1 MRYKILHIEDSK
13 TDADLIK
20 RLLQKEMDFDYYWAD
35 DKESYLKGLSE
46 FNPDVILSDHMMP
59 QFDSKMAFEIYKQ
72 KNLDIPFILVT
83 GTVSEEFAVM
93 MMKSGLDDYLLKT
106 NLQRLP
112 QAIINA
118 FSKKENDKKIKQ
130 IEAELK
136 RSESNLRTIFDNA
149 AQGFILVDTTGNI
162 IELNDRV
169 NYFINIGWRK
179 DLKKKDNLFEVI
191 PEFRREYLKEFIAEA
206 LRGNTVRFESDFKAG
221 DATTLYFDV
230 NVSPITDV
238 AGTITGHCITI
249 NDISERKRNE
259 EKLKQLS
266 QAVEQSPASV
276 IITDVNGNIQ
286 YVNSKFT
293 DITGYRP
300 EEVIGKNPRILKSGN
315 TPSNEYGILWKSIT
329 SGREWHGEFLNKKKN
344 GESYWELALISPI
357 LNAKGEIT
365 NFLAVKE
372 DITKRKKAEEEILQ
386 KNQQLSLLS
395 DHLENIREEERSNIA
410 REIHDEL
417 GQQLTV
423 MKMDV
428 SLLQKKIATTKEPP
442 ELKLTDLGNLI
453 DQTIQTVRRLA
464 FELRPSMLDDLG
476 LYSTIDWYV
485 QEFEKRT
492 GLKIFMTTDKEE
504 RLDKKITTNLF
515 RILQE
520 CLTNVARHAKATEV
534 KIDLKMENN
543 NFFMTVRDNGK
554 GFDTCTKNKKTLGI
568 LGMRERTIIMHGEC
582 CIESIQGKGTIVNV
596 KVPVH
601 FSNKKD
607 CKQQSAIS

>member
-20 RLLQKEMDFDYYWAD
+20 RLLQKEMDFDYYWAE
-35 DKESYLKGLSE
+35 DKENYLKGLAE

-59 QFDSKMAFEIYKQ
+59 QFNSKMAFEIYKE
-72 KNLDIPFILVT
+72 KNLSIPFILVT

-118 FSKKENDKKIKQ
+118 FSKKTNDRKIKQ

-136 RSESNLRTIFDNA
+136 QSESNLRTIFDNA
-149 AQGFILVDTTGNI
+149 AQGFILTDTNGNI
-162 IELNDRV
+162 IELNNRV

-179 DLKKKDNLFEVI
+179 DLKKNDNLFEAI
-191 PEFRREYLKEFIAEA
+191 PEFRKEYLKEFIAEA
-206 LRGNTVRFESDFKAG
+206 LRGNKVRFESEFKA
-221 DATTLYFDV
+221 DATTLHFDV

-238 AGTITGHCITI
+238 AGTVTGHCITI

-259 EKLKQLS
+259 DKLKQLS

-276 IITDVNGNIQ
+276 VITDVKGNIQ

-293 DITGYRP
+293 EVTGYQA
-300 EEVIGKNPRILKSGN
+300 EEVMGKNPRILKSGH
-315 TPSNEYGILWKSIT
+315 TTSNAYAGLWKSIT
-329 SGREWHGEFLNKKKN
+329 AGSEWHGEFQNMKKN

-357 LNAKGEIT
+357 FNSKGEII
-365 NFLAVKE
+365 NFLAIKE

-386 KNQQLSLLS
+386 KNEQLRLLS

-428 SLLQKKIATTKEPP
+428 SLLQKKLMTIKEPR
-442 ELKLTDLGNLI
+442 ELKLDDLDNLI

-476 LYSTIDWYV
+476 LYSTIDWYA

-492 GLKIFMTTDKEE
+492 GLKVFMTTDKEKVF
-504 RLDKKITTNLF
+504 DKKITTNLF
-515 RILQE
+515 RIFQE

-534 KIDLKMENN
+534 KIDLKMENS

-554 GFDTCTKNKKTLGI
+554 GFDTSAKNKQTLGI
-568 LGMRERTIIMHGEC
+568 LGMRERTVIMHGEYS
-582 CIESIQGKGTIVNV
+582 IESTQGKGTIVNV

-607 CKQQSAIS
+607 CKQQITIK